1 MAYRDFKTLTA
12 TLTAFELT
20 LQNQSKIVHTTPVV
34 PSEMLKAQLDE
45 GVDLAVNND
54 TEKAHSELIVS
65 PILLEVRRQ
74 LKGAV
79 SLFSGSTLNV
89 DASAGL
95 NGECDFILSAS
106 PNQLEPMTPIV
117 TLVEAKNNDT
127 KLGLGQCI
135 AQMVGAQ
142 RLNRQQGNCRPV
154 YGAVTTGV
162 TWRFMTLSEAVVT
175 IDLREYL
182 VPPQVEWVLGR
193 LVEPFRPT
201 LELSSN

>member
-1 MAYRDFKTLTA
+1 MAYSDFKTLA
-12 TLTAFELT
+12 AALAAFDLT
-20 LQNQSKIVHTTPVV
+20 LQNQSEASTAKPTTP
-34 PSEMLKAQLDE
+34 SNMLKTQLEE

-54 TEKAHSELIVS
+54 TEKARSELIVS

-74 LKGAV
+74 LHGSI

-89 DASAGL
+89 DPTVGL

-106 PNQLEPMTPIV
+106 LNQLEPTTPIV

-142 RLNRQQGNCRPV
+142 RLNQQQNDDRVV

-162 TWRFMTLSEAVVT
+162 TWRFMRLSASVVT
-175 IDLREYL
+175 IDLSEYL
-182 VPPQVEWVLGR
+182 VPPHIEGVLGR
-193 LVEPFRPT
+193 LIEPFQQPQT
-201 LELSSN
+201 